1 MIIAQKGIPAK
12 DFPFLMTLDHVV
24 LLEQFGPIRYDEL
37 IVVERVF
44 LISWLKSLGNKR
56 MLKRVKLNRHE
67 FFLLMLYRDTM
78 TFRMVPLPYVSV
90 SDETELAA

>member
-1 MIIAQKGIPAK
+1 MTIALKGIPAK
-12 DFPFLMTLDHVV
+12 DFPFLKTQDQIV

-56 MLKRVKLNRHE
+56 MLKRVKSNRHE

-78 TFRMVPLPYVSV
+78 SLRMVPLPYVEI
-90 SDETELAA
+90 SDEAELAA